1 MSFDANDAHFLSLT
15 HATLTMLSDDS
26 SSQSSENIGLLA
38 TTQSSK
44 LEEKQPEP
52 VHHQD
57 ARNTSGW
64 LMVALVG
71 LLVVSL
77 LCNALQASYAGRG
90 ADCLSPT
97 GGLRT
102 GQHDSF
108 ADEVMWSDM
117 SNMTALDQL
126 WYDMDVN
133 PGIIQ
138 LPKDARLGSTQTF
151 PWDQSRGLY
160 MLDSYH
166 TLHCLKNIYAYVR
179 ARQQGD
185 SGGPTS
191 DHIFHCLADIRLSIL
206 CQADDTVLPFP
217 GKEKVEEPAPKR
229 MCRSW
234 KQLEGYAIENSACF
248 KRREDDDPLHD
259 TLFEYLNCPKS
270 SPYHSLVQ
278 EFWKMNDA

>member
-97 GGLRT
+97 GIYSPNVTFQDNSTYLHVSTGGLRT

-166 TLHCLKNIYAYVR
+166 TLHCLVMI
-179 ARQQGD
+179 
-185 SGGPTS
+185 P
-191 DHIFHCLADIRLSIL
+191 CLAHR
-206 CQADDTVLPFP
+206 QP
-217 GKEKVEEPAPKR
+217 
-229 MCRSW
+229 
-234 KQLEGYAIENSACF
+234 
-248 KRREDDDPLHD
+248 
-259 TLFEYLNCPKS
+259 YL
-270 SPYHSLVQ
+270 Y
-278 EFWKMNDA
+278 